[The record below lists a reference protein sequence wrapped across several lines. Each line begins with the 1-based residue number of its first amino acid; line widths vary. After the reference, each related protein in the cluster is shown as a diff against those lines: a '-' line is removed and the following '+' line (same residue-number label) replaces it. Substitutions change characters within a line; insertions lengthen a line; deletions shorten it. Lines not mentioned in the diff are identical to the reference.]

1 MNIGKMRNG
10 GESAGQGPEKIGLK
24 SVSRKDDSVPGL
36 PAEAARNLT
45 SNATVNRKFMP
56 ISTRKKRATQGQPY
70 FVADKFGRLLR

>member
-1 MNIGKMRNG
+1 MNIWGMRNG
-10 GESAGQGPEKIGLK
+10 GESAGQRPENTGLK

-56 ISTRKKRATQGQPY
+56 ISTRKKGPP
-70 FVADKFGRLLR
+70 KGGPISLP